1 MKPHRNQTP
10 YLYAGENTLI
20 PTGDIV
26 GIFDLD
32 TSTVSGE
39 TRRFLALRNGVTQ
52 AVTGE
57 LPKGFVL
64 TRDDRVYLT
73 LLGSETLAG
82 RLKPEQ

>member
-1 MKPHRNQTP
+1 MKPHRNPSP

-20 PTGDIV
+20 RTGDIV

-32 TSTVSGE
+32 TSTLSVE
-39 TRRFLALRNGVTQ
+39 TRRFLAGHNGVTE

-82 RLKPEQ
+82 RIESN